1 MIVVAIDGPAGVGKS
16 SVAARV
22 ATELGYR
29 AVNSGTFY
37 RAVSFEALRRSVV
50 DAEAIVAIARDLDL
64 RYRDDGHVVNGVPV
78 TEADL
83 HAPSIDAVVANHSAI
98 TAVRAAVN
106 ARIRAYCRD
115 HDVVVEGRDI
125 TTVVFP
131 DAPVK
136 IYLDAAADERARRR
150 SGQSGV
156 DPRVVADDML
166 RRDGIDRTKP
176 VGRLQPAQDAI
187 YIDTTHLTLGD
198 VCAKLIAI
206 THDILSRGRSD
217 QQSMTDNEAAQAD
230 TFSTRQTTQQE
241 MQQQF
246 LEQLE
251 ELEEGQLVGGTV
263 VQISG
268 DEVFI
273 DIGYKAEG
281 RIPVNEFDTP
291 PGIGDSVEVVLIR
304 KDIRNGGV
312 AVSKRKAD
320 EKRFWNGFKQAFN
333 ERRAIDGEVVKAI
346 KGGFEVRLH
355 GRVRGFNPISKMD
368 TRRIDEPEEYI
379 GLQAKFYIERIYGDN
394 HRVNI
399 VLSRRAWLEEQTEKQ
414 RDKFFSE
421 VTIGDEVE
429 GTVKSF
435 TSFGAFIDL
444 GGFDGL
450 LHVNDMS
457 WGHVT
462 RPKDYVKKG
471 DAIRLK
477 VIRMDP
483 DAQKINLSLR
493 HMTPDPWESFEDRY
507 YVDQV
512 VPGTVTKLTDFGA
525 FVELEAGIEGLIHIS
540 EMSWVQRIKHPREV
554 LKAGQ
559 AVETK
564 ILDYDIQSGR
574 VQLGLKQVFA
584 NPWDDIDHRYPP
596 GMRITST
603 IKKITATGAF
613 IEIEKGIDA
622 FLHVDDLSWTK
633 RYKNPGALLSE
644 GQEVEV
650 VVLLSDPEQQNIRVG
665 IKQLDGDP
673 WQQLADAYPPKSTI
687 EGAITN
693 ITDFGIF
700 LRVQGGIEGLINK
713 SGVSDPRQESYEDAV
728 KRYSVGDTLKVVIT
742 EINPS
747 RQRLSLSIRELERQE
762 QRQELQKYIHDDGGG
777 TVTLGDMLKDKREP

>member
-1 MIVVAIDGPAGVGKS
+1 
-16 SVAARV
+16 
-22 ATELGYR
+22 
-29 AVNSGTFY
+29 
-37 RAVSFEALRRSVV
+37 
-50 DAEAIVAIARDLDL
+50 
-64 RYRDDGHVVNGVPV
+64 
-78 TEADL
+78 
-83 HAPSIDAVVANHSAI
+83 
-98 TAVRAAVN
+98 
-106 ARIRAYCRD
+106 
-115 HDVVVEGRDI
+115 
-125 TTVVFP
+125 
-131 DAPVK
+131 
-136 IYLDAAADERARRR
+136 
-150 SGQSGV
+150 
-156 DPRVVADDML
+156 
-166 RRDGIDRTKP
+166 
-176 VGRLQPAQDAI
+176 
-187 YIDTTHLTLGD
+187 
-198 VCAKLIAI
+198 
-206 THDILSRGRSD
+206 
-217 QQSMTDNEAAQAD
+217 MTDNEAAQAD
-230 TFSTRQTTQQE
+230 AFSARQAMQQE
-241 MQQQF
+241 MQKQF

-251 ELEEGQLVGGTV
+251 ELEEGQLVEGTV

-281 RIPVNEFDTP
+281 RIPVNEFDAP
-291 PGIGDSVEVVLIR
+291 PDIGNLVEVILVR

-320 EKRFWNGFKQAFN
+320 EKRFWNGFKQAFD
-333 ERRAIDGEVVKAI
+333 ERKAIDGEVVKAI

-368 TRRIDEPEEYI
+368 TRRIDEPEEYV
-379 GLQAKFYIERIYGDN
+379 GLRSKFYIERIYGDN
-394 HRVNI
+394 NRVNI
-399 VLSRRAWLEEQTEKQ
+399 VLSRRAWLEEQTEKN
-414 RDKFFSE
+414 RNKFFSE

-450 LHVNDMS
+450 LHINDMS

-471 DAIRLK
+471 DVVRLK

-483 DAQKINLSLR
+483 DVQKINLSLR
-493 HMTPDPWESFEDRY
+493 HMTSDPWESFEERY

-512 VPGTVTKLTDFGA
+512 IHGTVTKLTDFGA
-525 FVELEAGIEGLIHIS
+525 FVELEEGIEGLIHIS
-540 EMSWVQRIKHPREV
+540 EMSWVQRINHPREI
-554 LKAGQ
+554 LEPGQ
-559 AVETK
+559 AVEAK

-574 VQLGLKQVFA
+574 VQLGMKQVFA
-584 NPWDDIDHRYPP
+584 NPWDDIDNRYPP

-603 IKKITATGAF
+603 VKKITATGAF
-613 IEIEKGIDA
+613 INIEQGIDA

-633 RYKNPGALLSE
+633 RYKNPGAVLSE

-650 VVLLSDPEQQNIRVG
+650 VVLLSDPEQQNVRVG

-687 EGAITN
+687 EGEITN

-713 SGVSDPRQESYEDAV
+713 SGVSDLRHEPYEEAV
-728 KRYSVGDTLKVVIT
+728 KRYSVGDTLKVVVT

-747 RQRLSLSIRELERQE
+747 RRRLSLSIRELERQE
-762 QRQELQKYIHDDGGG
+762 QRQELQKYIHDEDGGG
-777 TVTLGDMLKDKREP
+777 TVTLGDMLKEKREP